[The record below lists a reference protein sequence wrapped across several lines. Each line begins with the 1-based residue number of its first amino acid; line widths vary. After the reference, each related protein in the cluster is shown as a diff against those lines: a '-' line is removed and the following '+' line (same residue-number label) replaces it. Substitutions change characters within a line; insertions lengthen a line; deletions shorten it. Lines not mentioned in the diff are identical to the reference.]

1 MRDINLEEVKVVQ
14 IALRHNTETGAVTI
28 IGNLD
33 DIDKRYCQGDTIYM
47 SQRNHEVVIFT
58 YRGLQHNN
66 VTNISSHW
74 TSYASMIREG
84 KIPDEI
90 KCLLK
95 SSNDDRNSKFE
106 DRQLHENAVNKL
118 VSEETGKEKEEAS
131 QASIDDS
138 ETALSAEEIKY
149 KRQKSEMRSVL
160 IGRGVRFI
168 DENTVVLAE
177 SHHFQNEELQ
187 LKMRCLRNSGNQLFY
202 VLFESDGHYEYGVER
217 PEQRISDDDIFSAKI
232 SVDGI
237 IRSFCGKYDGR
248 LSDIKVN
255 INAIHQYR
263 LLKPVRSIDSDRLPM
278 EMIISNLKEWI
289 LNNTADVRI
298 KPVSFKGKD
307 YVALVCPKGCSNK
320 SVNNIF
326 REIFSEI
333 APKNDFA
340 AFKGEL
346 FRRGLLCSDTNY
358 DCVDIQKTISSFK
371 ARELGTEKCKIICFD
386 FGEQFIN
393 TYHQMLDIAELDGEL
408 EVYDESVIG
417 YI

>member
-1 MRDINLEEVKVVQ
+1 MRDINLEEVKVEQ
-14 IALRHNTETGAVTI
+14 IALKHDTETGAVKI

-47 SQRNHEVVIFT
+47 SQRNHEVVIFS

-95 SSNDDRNSKFE
+95 RSNDDSK
-106 DRQLHENAVNKL
+106 
-118 VSEETGKEKEEAS
+118 
-131 QASIDDS
+131 
-138 ETALSAEEIKY
+138 TALSAEEIKY
-149 KRQKSEMRSVL
+149 KRQQSEMRSVL

-168 DENTVVLAE
+168 DENTVVLAQ

-187 LKMRCLRNSGNQLFY
+187 LKMRCLRNSGNQLYY

-278 EMIISNLKEWI
+278 EMIIGNLKEWI

-298 KPVSFKGKD
+298 KPVSFKGKE

-393 TYHQMLDIAELDGEL
+393 TYHQMLDMAELDDEL
-408 EVYDESVIG
+408 DVYDESVIG

>member
-1 MRDINLEEVKVVQ
+1 MRNINLEEVKAEQ

-33 DIDKRYCQGDTIYM
+33 DIDKRYCQGDAIYM
-47 SQRNHEVVIFT
+47 SKRNHEVVIFS

-95 SSNDDRNSKFE
+95 SSNVTGNGKCE
-106 DRQLHENAVNKL
+106 DRQLHENAANEL
-118 VSEETGKEKEEAS
+118 V
-131 QASIDDS
+131 S

-149 KRQKSEMRSVL
+149 KRQQSEMRSVL

-168 DENTVVLAE
+168 DENTVVLAQ
-177 SHHFQNEELQ
+177 SHHFQNEDLQ

-278 EMIISNLKEWI
+278 EMIIGNLKEWI

-307 YVALVCPKGCSNK
+307 YVALICPKGCSNK

-393 TYHQMLDIAELDGEL
+393 TYHQMLDIAELDDEL

>member
-1 MRDINLEEVKVVQ
+1 
-14 IALRHNTETGAVTI
+14 
-28 IGNLD
+28 
-33 DIDKRYCQGDTIYM
+33 
-47 SQRNHEVVIFT
+47 
-58 YRGLQHNN
+58 
-66 VTNISSHW
+66 
-74 TSYASMIREG
+74 
-84 KIPDEI
+84 
-90 KCLLK
+90 
-95 SSNDDRNSKFE
+95 
-106 DRQLHENAVNKL
+106 
-118 VSEETGKEKEEAS
+118 
-131 QASIDDS
+131 
-138 ETALSAEEIKY
+138 
-149 KRQKSEMRSVL
+149 MRSVL

-278 EMIISNLKEWI
+278 EMIIGNLKEWI

>member
-95 SSNDDRNSKFE
+95 SSNDD
-106 DRQLHENAVNKL
+106 
-118 VSEETGKEKEEAS
+118 
-131 QASIDDS
+131 S

-149 KRQKSEMRSVL
+149 DRQKSEMRSVL

-255 INAIHQYR
+255 INAIHQHR

-278 EMIISNLKEWI
+278 EMIIGNLKEWI

-307 YVALVCPKGCSNK
+307 YVALICPKGCSNK

-326 REIFSEI
+326 REIFTEI

-393 TYHQMLDIAELDGEL
+393 TYHQMLDIAELDDEL

>member
-95 SSNDDRNSKFE
+95 SSNDD
-106 DRQLHENAVNKL
+106 
-118 VSEETGKEKEEAS
+118 
-131 QASIDDS
+131 S

-149 KRQKSEMRSVL
+149 DRQKSEMRSVL

-168 DENTVVLAE
+168 DENTVVLAQ

-248 LSDIKVN
+248 LSEIKVN

-278 EMIISNLKEWI
+278 EMIIGNLKEWI

-393 TYHQMLDIAELDGEL
+393 TYHQMLDIAELDDEL